1 MKNNPQ
7 QFNLQKTKLKV
18 AAGYSFML
26 VVFVISVFLVYRSFD
41 AIIHSVE
48 TMSEDNQELE
58 VATEISKGIVQ
69 INNYSTIYTNTF
81 KRGDYE
87 QYIHERAAVSKKIN
101 TLNEQLKDAGTDSIK
116 HYFKEYLHSID
127 TWILLNDL
135 SRKNDF
141 NGISQLI
148 SLAEDSISKAN
159 LSIPYSSVKI
169 IKETTERNEENTLD
183 AENSLDNKSTSRKK
197 RTKKTKDKKGQNA
210 SDEAAGLTKTITE
223 ISVDTEIDTAYYQQM
238 EELIGRVKETISDA
252 ERTKNYQKK
261 KLRTTELKLLETQA
275 LLVSKINHILS
286 VIDIENKKMIN
297 QKLSVSK
304 VMAEDSSKQLL
315 YILLV
320 CLFISLVFG
329 HFVFSDISRSSYY
342 KAMLEKEK
350 IETDR
355 LAKAKEDFLA
365 NMSHEIRTPLTNIIG
380 LSEQLSVSESG
391 EDKEK
396 LNAIITSSEHLR
408 DIVNDILD
416 LSKIGAGLL
425 RFEQIGFSV
434 QYVIDEIL
442 QMFQHGVNDKQLQ
455 LISEVNWNGL
465 TPETTFFLGDPVRL
479 KQLMI
484 NLLSN
489 SLKFTHE
496 GYVKISVSVTEA
508 KSCYYINCD
517 VEDTGIGIDA
527 EKQSEIFNDFT
538 QADQAIQRH
547 FGGTGLGLSISKKIV
562 ELQGGRIWMESE
574 PGRGSVFSFRI
585 PYRKAKEMDYPVQDT
600 VNYAAIVQLKGKKL
614 LVADDDKMIPVV
626 LSPLFSQWGIE
637 YTICHSALEAWQ
649 LLQERPFDILMLD
662 LNMPEMS
669 GYELVERLNGDE
681 NKLNKDIHL
690 IICSGNLTVEIKE
703 PVSYEVLPKPFKKK
717 ELLDVLCNTVAG
729 IKETVH
735 PVSEAETYTLNNFIA
750 FANNDATTLRIFIET
765 FIAQTQNELMEMEQ
779 FLQQEDWSQISEV
792 AHKLKNTFGQLE
804 AYEVIRILAC
814 LESIAEKRELTKQ
827 EISDHIDGLKQV
839 VAAILSS
846 LEKELKHL
854 D

>member
-1 MKNNPQ
+1 MKNKPQ
-7 QFNLQKTKLKV
+7 QFSLQKTKLKV
-18 AAGYSFML
+18 AAGYSVML

-58 VATEISKGIVQ
+58 VATEISKGIVH

-81 KRGDYE
+81 QRGDYE
-87 QYIHERAAVSKKIN
+87 RYIQERVAVSKKIN
-101 TLNEQLKDAGTDSIK
+101 TLNEQLKDASTDSIK

-159 LSIPYSSVKI
+159 LSIPYSSVKV
-169 IKETTERNEENTLD
+169 IKETTERNEENTFESENGLD
-183 AENSLDNKSTSRKK
+183 DKSTSRKK
-197 RTKKTKDKKGQNA
+197 RTKKSRDKKDKNA
-210 SDEAAGLTKTITE
+210 SDEGAGLKKIITE
-223 ISVDTEIDTAYYQQM
+223 ISVDTEIDTAYYRQM

-261 KLRTTELKLLETQA
+261 RLRTTELKLLETQA
-275 LLVSKINHILS
+275 LLVSKINHILF
-286 VIDIENKKMIN
+286 VIDVENKKMIN

-304 VMAEDSSKQLL
+304 VMAEDSSKQLV

-350 IETDR
+350 IETER

-380 LSEQLSVSESG
+380 LSEQLSITESN

-425 RFEQIGFSV
+425 KFEQIGFSV

-442 QMFQHGVNDKQLQ
+442 QMFQHGVNDKQLEM
-455 LISEVNWNGL
+455 ITEVNWNGL

-489 SLKFTHE
+489 ALKFTNE
-496 GYVKISVSVTEA
+496 GYVKMNVSVTEA

-574 PGRGSVFSFRI
+574 PGKGSVFSFRI
-585 PYRKAKEMDYPVQDT
+585 PYRKAKEAEYPVRDT
-600 VNYAAIVQLKGKKL
+600 INHTAVGQLKGKKL

-626 LSPLFSQWGIE
+626 LAPLFNQWGIE
-637 YTICHSALEAWQ
+637 YTICHSSVEAWQ
-649 LLQERPFDILMLD
+649 LLQEKQFDILMLD

-669 GYELVERLNGDE
+669 GYELVELLSGSE
-681 NKLNKDIHL
+681 NELNKDIRL
-690 IICSGNLTVEIKE
+690 IICSGNLTVEIKQ
-703 PVSYEVLPKPFKKK
+703 PVLYSVLPKPFKKK
-717 ELLDVLCNTVAG
+717 ELLNVLCDIVEVT
-729 IKETVH
+729 EDPMP
-735 PVSEAETYTLNNFIA
+735 PVSEMAPYTLNNFIA
-750 FANNDATTLRIFIET
+750 FANDDPTTLRIFIET
-765 FIAQTQNELMEMEQ
+765 FIAQTQNELMEMDQ
-779 FLQQEDWSQISEV
+779 FLQKEDWIQISEV

-804 AYEVIRILAC
+804 ADEVIRILAC
-814 LESIAEKRELTKQ
+814 LESIAEKTELTKK
-827 EISDHIDGLKQV
+827 EVSDHIDGLKQV
-839 VAAILSS
+839 VAEILNS
-846 LEKELKHL
+846 LEKELKQL

>member
-1 MKNNPQ
+1 MKNKPQ
-7 QFNLQKTKLKV
+7 QFSLQKTKLKV
-18 AAGYSFML
+18 AAGYSVML

-58 VATEISKGIVQ
+58 VATEISKGIVH

-81 KRGDYE
+81 QRGDYE
-87 QYIHERAAVSKKIN
+87 RYIQERVAVSKKIN
-101 TLNEQLKDAGTDSIK
+101 TLNEQLKDASTDSIK

-159 LSIPYSSVKI
+159 LSIPYSSVKV
-169 IKETTERNEENTLD
+169 IKETTERNEENTFESENGLD
-183 AENSLDNKSTSRKK
+183 DKSTSRKK
-197 RTKKTKDKKGQNA
+197 RTKKSRDKKDKNV
-210 SDEAAGLTKTITE
+210 SDEGAGLKKIITE
-223 ISVDTEIDTAYYQQM
+223 ISVDTEIDTAYYRQM

-261 KLRTTELKLLETQA
+261 RLRTTELKLLETQA

-286 VIDIENKKMIN
+286 VIDVENKKMIN

-304 VMAEDSSKQLL
+304 VMAEDSSKQLV

-350 IETDR
+350 IETER

-380 LSEQLSVSESG
+380 LSEQLSITESN

-425 RFEQIGFSV
+425 KFEQIGFSV

-442 QMFQHGVNDKQLQ
+442 QMFQHGVNDKQLEM
-455 LISEVNWNGL
+455 ITEVNWNGL

-489 SLKFTHE
+489 ALKFTNE
-496 GYVKISVSVTEA
+496 GYVKMNVSVTEA

-574 PGRGSVFSFRI
+574 PGKGSVFSFRI
-585 PYRKAKEMDYPVQDT
+585 PYRKAKEAEYPVRDT
-600 VNYAAIVQLKGKKL
+600 INHTAVGQLKGKKL

-626 LSPLFSQWGIE
+626 LAPLFNQWGIE
-637 YTICHSALEAWQ
+637 YTICHSSVEAWQ
-649 LLQERPFDILMLD
+649 LLQEKQFDILMLD

-669 GYELVERLNGDE
+669 GYELVELLSGSE
-681 NKLNKDIHL
+681 NELNKGIRL
-690 IICSGNLTVEIKE
+690 IICSGNLTVEIKQ
-703 PVSYEVLPKPFKKK
+703 PVLYSVLPKPFKKK
-717 ELLDVLCNTVAG
+717 ELLNVLCDIVEVT
-729 IKETVH
+729 EDPMP
-735 PVSEAETYTLNNFIA
+735 PVSEMAPYTLNNFIA
-750 FANNDATTLRIFIET
+750 FANDDPTTLRIFIET
-765 FIAQTQNELMEMEQ
+765 FIAQTQNELMEMDQ
-779 FLQQEDWSQISEV
+779 FLQKEDWIQISEV

-804 AYEVIRILAC
+804 ADEVIRILAC
-814 LESIAEKRELTKQ
+814 LESIAEKTELTKT
-827 EISDHIDGLKQV
+827 EVSDHIDGLKQV
-839 VAAILSS
+839 VAEILNS
-846 LEKELKHL
+846 LEKELKQL

>member
-26 VVFVISVFLVYRSFD
+26 VVFVLSVFLVYRSFD

-58 VATEISKGIVQ
+58 VATEISRGIVQ

-81 KRGDYE
+81 KRTDYE
-87 QYIHERAAVSKKIN
+87 RYIQERAAVSKKIN

-116 HYFKEYLHSID
+116 HYFKEYLRSID

-148 SLAEDSISKAN
+148 SLAEDSLSKAN

-169 IKETTERNEENTLD
+169 IKETTERKEENTFD
-183 AENSLDNKSTSRKK
+183 AENGLDDKSSSRKK
-197 RTKKTKDKKGQNA
+197 RTKKSKDKKGKNT
-210 SDEAAGLTKTITE
+210 SDEGTGLTKTITE
-223 ISVDTEIDTAYYQQM
+223 ISVDTEIDTAYYRQM
-238 EELIGRVKETISDA
+238 EELIGKVKETISDA

-275 LLVSKINHILS
+275 LLVAKINHILS
-286 VIDIENKKMIN
+286 VIDVENKKMIN

-304 VMAEDSSKQLL
+304 VMAEDASKQLL

-350 IETDR
+350 IETER

-380 LSEQLSVSESG
+380 LSEQLSRRESG

-425 RFEQIGFSV
+425 KFEQIGFSV
-434 QYVIDEIL
+434 QSIIDEVL
-442 QMFQHGVNDKQLQ
+442 QMFQHGVNDKRLE
-455 LISEVNWNGL
+455 LLAEVNWNGL
-465 TPETTFFLGDPVRL
+465 IPEKTFFLGDPVRL

-496 GYVKISVSVTEA
+496 GHIKISVSVTEA
-508 KSCYYINCD
+508 RSCYYIHCD

-574 PGRGSVFSFRI
+574 PGKGSVFSFRI
-585 PYRKAKEMDYPVQDT
+585 PYRKAKEAEYPVRDT
-600 VNYAAIVQLKGKKL
+600 INYAAVGQLKGKKL

-626 LSPLFSQWGIE
+626 LSPLFNQWGIE
-637 YTICHSALEAWQ
+637 YTICHSSVEAWQ
-649 LLQERPFDILMLD
+649 LLQEKQFDILILD

-669 GYELVERLNGDE
+669 GYELVERLNGNE
-681 NKLNKDIHL
+681 NILNKDIRL

-703 PVSYEVLPKPFKKK
+703 PVSYEMLPKPFKKK
-717 ELLDVLCNTVAG
+717 ELLEVLCRS
-729 IKETVH
+729 IEETGETIH
-735 PVSEAETYTLNNFIA
+735 PVSETDAYTLNNFIA
-750 FANNDATTLRIFIET
+750 FANNDVTTLRMFIET
-765 FIAQTQNELMEMEQ
+765 FIAQTQNELIEMEQ
-779 FLQQEDWSQISEV
+779 FLRQGNRDQISEV

-804 AYEVIRILAC
+804 AHEVIRILSC
-814 LESIAEKRELTKQ
+814 LESITEEKELTQQ
-827 EISDHIDGLKQV
+827 EISDHIAGLKQV
-839 VAAILSS
+839 VAEILTS
-846 LEKELKHL
+846 LEKDLKQL